1 MSTDFVPIK
10 QDLFAYIMKNVHSES
25 KNVTE
30 ETLLFREGILDSMG
44 FILLIEYLENK
55 YAIKANDE
63 DLIEDN
69 FESIKAIE
77 LFIQNK
83 KTT

>member
-1 MSTDFVPIK
+1 
-10 QDLFAYIMKNVHSES
+10 MKNVHSES